1 MTGPHHPHPH
11 PHPGPHPHSPQ
22 QPPLPGR
29 PPAAGPTPATH
40 ARLGGQILP
49 VPQLQIPRFASKTAI
64 FTYGFLALA
73 AASLVYAI
81 GMIGEEKEI
90 YGAVFVVAAGAF
102 GIAAMLAKLIG
113 EVSEIRFAT
122 HIQALID
129 QQRHLAD
136 HEQGQPQG
144 KQ

>member
-1 MTGPHHPHPH
+1 MTGPHHPHQPH
-11 PHPGPHPHSPQ
+11 PHPHSPQ
-22 QPPLPGR
+22 QPPQPGR
-29 PPAAGPTPATH
+29 PSAAGFTPATH

-90 YGAVFVVAAGAF
+90 YGAMFVVAAGIF
-102 GIAAMLAKLIG
+102 SVAAMLAKLIG
-113 EVSEIRFAT
+113 EVSEMRFAI
-122 HIQALID
+122 HIQALIA

-136 HEQGQPQG
+136 HEQGQP
-144 KQ
+144 